1 MIEECTGCVHSFCFR
16 RVEEIRCFEIW
27 CGVGEEKIKKYHK
40 VLIVKKKVYL
50 CRLFEVK
57 CFVRWK

>member
-27 CGVGEEKIKKYHK
+27 CGVGEEKNKKISQGIDCK
-40 VLIVKKKVYL
+40 EKSVSLQA
-50 CRLFEVK
+50 F
-57 CFVRWK
+57 